1 MKGID
6 TFRYLNFI
14 ILVRELYFGDLDLS
28 FVERSSNMVSLYQN
42 VLYKRLHFITSPAML
57 HSAIAP
63 LKIGSL
69 N

>member
-1 MKGID
+1 MKVID

-14 ILVRELYFGDLDLS
+14 ILVRELEFS
-28 FVERSSNMVSLYQN
+28 FVERSSDMVSLYQS
-42 VLYKRLHFITSPAML
+42 VLYKRLHFLASLAML
-57 HSAIAP
+57 HSPIAP